1 MTLITRLLPLLTLI
15 LSPILMAQPAYGNS
29 ADIQASSRSVVR
41 VALIAMQGDQVFFLG
56 HGSGFAVA
64 PNVIVTNAHVV
75 QPSINDSTIIV
86 GVVPS
91 EGRDIYKSRV
101 IAFAPDKDLA
111 LLRLDEGSLE
121 PLSIFASAARDGDD
135 IVAIGYPGAVDR
147 ALGLTDGD
155 KVEPGTP
162 VKTKGTISGGRS
174 NREFATLLHTAPV
187 ARGNS
192 GGPIVDECG
201 RVVGVNSFISVSDGS
216 DAEFGFAISNQE
228 LLSFLRGSGIRPRTT
243 STPCRSPAQISQAE
257 TERALAEI
265 AKQGDEA
272 MARASAEQRR
282 QAALER
288 SVDQQIRS
296 EREDYMALAMVLL
309 VLSGFAGTSALVMD
323 GRSGAKTGIGLGFV
337 AVFLAGGAAALF
349 FLRPSYD
356 EFAERLEAALEAR
369 KEPPSAQNSASNY
382 VGNNICKL
390 DSERS
395 RITISDIRQ
404 APFTWSETG
413 CVNGRTQ
420 YSQSGD
426 SWVRILVPNQE
437 QTVSVNR
444 FDPQSGEL
452 TMSRYLLGRD
462 AMQKARTIRARFNGN
477 QCTDDMDIISS
488 LQDVHTALLDII
500 PDNPNE
506 RLVFQCEKQAE

>member
-1 MTLITRLLPLLTLI
+1 MTFATRLLLLVTLL
-15 LSPILMAQPAYGNS
+15 LSPILIVQPAHGNS

-64 PNVIVTNAHVV
+64 PNVIITNAHVV

-91 EGRDIYKSRV
+91 EGSDIYKSRV

-121 PLSIFASAARDGDD
+121 PLSIFADTVRDGDD
-135 IVAIGYPGAVDR
+135 IVAIGYPGTVDR

-155 KVEPGTP
+155 KVEPGSP

-201 RVVGVNSFISVSDGS
+201 RVVGVNSFLSVSDGS

-228 LLSFLRGSGIRPRTT
+228 LLTFLRGSGIGPRTT
-243 STPCRSPAQISQAE
+243 SAPCRSPAQISQAE
-257 TERALAEI
+257 TERALVEM

-309 VLSGFAGTSALVMD
+309 VLSGFVGTSAMILRDSMG
-323 GRSGAKTGIGLGFV
+323 GRTGIGIGL
-337 AVFLAGGAAALF
+337 AALLLAGGAVAIF
-349 FLRPSYD
+349 FIRPSYD
-356 EFAERLEAALEAR
+356 EFAKRLEEALQARTETQTSQSAA
-369 KEPPSAQNSASNY
+369 NDF
-382 VGNNICKL
+382 VGKNICSL

-395 RITISDIRQ
+395 RITISDIREM
-404 APFTWSETG
+404 AFDWSQSG

-420 YSQSGD
+420 YSQNGNE
-426 SWVRILVPNQE
+426 WLRILVPNNE
-437 QTVSVNR
+437 QTISTYR
-444 FDPQSGEL
+444 FSPDSGEL
-452 TMSRYLLGRD
+452 TLSRYLMPRA
-462 AMQKARTIRARFNGN
+462 AMENARSVRRSFNGG
-477 QCTDDMDIISS
+477 QCSTDPDE
-488 LQDVHTALLDII
+488 LQRLAEMQEAVLDSVTTK
-500 PDNPNE
+500 PNE
-506 RLVFQCEKQAE
+506 RLVFQCTETDQ